1 MTDFSKDFVRL
12 LKLGDEST
20 WRKAFQPLYVV
31 AWKTACKLG
40 LSSDKEAQEH
50 AFIFLKKLP
59 YKISKWKVVT
69 WEEIKANVIADI
81 LQDGISFINELAVGS
96 LKRWKKMFQE
106 NAVEAREKLIILLL
120 AIREIVAVKLNK
132 EERRLY
138 KDYLVLRKSP
148 DVLSLKYGLNS
159 GLLRDTCQKLMRKL
173 KDGLIEFGLGWVL
186 QKE

>member
-1 MTDFSKDFVRL
+1 MSEFNSDFVRL

-20 WRKAFQPLYVV
+20 WRKAFQPLYAV

-40 LSSDKEAQEH
+40 LSSDKEAQEY
-50 AFIFLKKLP
+50 AFNFLKKLP
-59 YKISKWKVVT
+59 YKITKWKAET

-81 LQDGISFINELAVGS
+81 LQDGISFINEVAVGS

-106 NAVEAREKLIILLL
+106 NAVEAREKLIILLI

-148 DVLSLKYGLNS
+148 DLLSFEYGVNS
-159 GLLRDTCQKLMRKL
+159 GLFRDICQKMISKL
-173 KDGLIEFGLGWVL
+173 KDGLIEFGLGWAL